1 MRELKFSNM
10 NTTAKVLTGFVAG
23 AAIGTITGI
32 LIAPDKG
39 KNTLRKIKEESKH
52 LGDDIADSVS
62 HTLHALTH
70 PYKGRDPRREEG
82 EVENGKLERSRTRT

>member
-1 MRELKFSNM
+1 M

-52 LGDDIADSVS
+52 LSDDIADSVS
-62 HTLHALTH
+62 HTLHVLTH
-70 PYKGRDPRREEG
+70 PSKDRDPRREER
-82 EVENGKLERSRTRT
+82 EVENGKLESRRVRT